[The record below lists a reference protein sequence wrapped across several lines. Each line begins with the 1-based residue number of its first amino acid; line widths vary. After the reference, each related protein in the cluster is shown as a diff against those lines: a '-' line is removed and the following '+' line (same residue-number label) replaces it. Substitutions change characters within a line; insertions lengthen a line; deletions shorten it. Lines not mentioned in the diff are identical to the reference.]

1 MTFLSKFQPPSFFT
15 SFCRTIVFTLFVVL
29 YCQDNNEAAL
39 VLPNNE
45 TVPAIF
51 VFGDSI
57 VDPGNNNNLNTIAK
71 GNFLPYGRDFKS
83 GPTGRFSNGK
93 VPSDFI
99 GTYIL

>member
-1 MTFLSKFQPPSFFT
+1 MGFLSQFQTCFWT
-15 SFCRTIVFTLFVVL
+15 MIILFLFMVL
-29 YCQDNNEAAL
+29 NCHVSEAAV

-57 VDPGNNNNLNTIAK
+57 VDPGNNNNLPTIAK
-71 GNFLPYGRDFKS
+71 GNFLPYGRDFKG

-93 VPSDFI
+93 VPSDLI
-99 GTYIL
+99 GKNKYIC